1 MLQRRKRDRLDRVT
15 EGPLRVAIVAE
26 SFLPS
31 VNGVTNSV
39 LRVIEHLQA
48 HGHEALVI
56 APGPG
61 DEWYGDVPVVRV
73 RSFDVPRYD
82 DLRIGMPLARLTS
95 VLREF
100 RPDVVH
106 LAAPTVLGAAGIR
119 AARRLGVPTV
129 AVFQTDLAGFARRHG
144 LGRVSDSIW
153 NYLRW
158 VHSQADRTL
167 APSTSTVW
175 SLRSRGVPDVHR
187 WARGV
192 DLERFSPAHRSDDL
206 HRFLAPKGEVLVGYI
221 GRLAREKQVE
231 RLAPLAE
238 LDGVRLVVVGD
249 GPERAEL
256 EHELPSAR
264 FVGFQS
270 GADLSRFHASLDVFV
285 HTGIDETFCQS
296 LQESMA
302 SGVAA
307 VGPSAGGPIDLVRHG
322 ETGFFW
328 SPEAPETLVGAVA
341 ELAADPDLRARFGA
355 AARADTEQRP
365 WGTIMD
371 QLLVHYRTTATTA
384 TTAMAERAEPAAT
397 AVA

>member
-1 MLQRRKRDRLDRVT
+1 MLHRRKRDHLDRLDG
-15 EGPLRVAIVAE
+15 GPLRVAIVAE

-39 LRVIEHLQA
+39 LRVVEHLRE
-48 HGHEALVI
+48 HGHDALVI

-61 DEWYGDVPVVRV
+61 EEWYGDVPVVRV
-73 RSFDVPRYD
+73 RSFDMPRYE

-106 LAAPTVLGAAGIR
+106 LAAPAVLGAAGLR

-144 LGRVSDSIW
+144 LGRMSDGIW

-158 VHSQADRTL
+158 VHGQADLTL

-175 SLRSRGVPDVHR
+175 SLRSRGVPNVHR

-192 DLERFSPAHRSDDL
+192 DLERFDPRHRSAEL

-256 EHELPSAR
+256 EQQLPTTR
-264 FVGFQS
+264 FVGFQN
-270 GADLSRFHASLDVFV
+270 GLDLSRLHASLDVFV
-285 HTGIDETFCQS
+285 HTGIDETFCQA

-302 SGVAA
+302 SGVATVA
-307 VGPSAGGPIDLVRHG
+307 PSAGGPIDLVRHG
-322 ETGFFW
+322 RTGYLW
-328 SPEAPETLVGAVA
+328 SPETPETLAGAVA
-341 ELAADPDLRARFGA
+341 ELAADPALRARFGA
-355 AARADTEQRP
+355 AARADAEQRP
-365 WGTIMD
+365 WHTIMD
-371 QLLVHYRTTATTA
+371 ELITRYRGL
-384 TTAMAERAEPAAT
+384 
-397 AVA
+397 AVAADGDDLADTFVA

>member
-1 MLQRRKRDRLDRVT
+1 MLQRRKRDRLDRLT
-15 EGPLRVAIVAE
+15 DGPLRVAIVSE

-39 LRVIEHLQA
+39 LRVIEHLRE
-48 HGHEALVI
+48 HGHEVLVI

-61 DEWYGDVPVVRV
+61 EEWYGDVPVVRV
-73 RSFDVPRYD
+73 RAFDVPRYE
-82 DLRIGMPLARLTS
+82 DLRVGMPLARLTS
-95 VLREF
+95 VLRDF

-106 LAAPTVLGAAGIR
+106 LAAPAVLGAAGLR

-144 LGRVSDSIW
+144 LGRVSDGIW

-158 VHSQADRTL
+158 VHGQADRTL

-175 SLRSRGVPDVHR
+175 ALRTRGVPNVHH

-192 DLERFSPAHRSDDL
+192 DLERFDPRHRSADL
-206 HRFLAPKGEVLVGYI
+206 HRFLAPNAEVLVGYI

-231 RLAPLAE
+231 RLAPLAD

-256 EHELPSAR
+256 ERELPTTR
-264 FVGFQS
+264 FVGFQN
-270 GADLSRFHASLDVFV
+270 GADLSRLHATLDVFV
-285 HTGIDETFCQS
+285 HTGIDETFCQA

-307 VGPSAGGPIDLVRHG
+307 VAPSAGGPIDLVRHG
-322 ETGFFW
+322 QTGYFW

-341 ELAADPDLRARFGA
+341 ELAGDAELRARFGA
-355 AARADTEQRP
+355 AARADVEHRP
-365 WGTIMD
+365 WGSIMD
-371 QLLVHYRTTATTA
+371 ELLGHYRTTAT
-384 TTAMAERAEPAAT
+384 AALGEDLD
-397 AVA
+397 ADSFVA